1 MSVGK
6 KERGREGKSL
16 MSRARAPGGD
26 CPDHQPSI
34 YFRRVSASSR
44 LLQPQ
49 HTSPSVLS
57 VLNISSVPTGYTN
70 PCASA
75 RLTRAK
81 QLQTI
86 YGWTSEHRPKF
97 TSTPRS
103 LEASKA
109 TYNSSSQTRVALLVP
124 VDWQ

>member
-1 MSVGK
+1 MSVRQGILGLNASPEMSVGK

-16 MSRARAPGGD
+16 MSRARAPGGVA
-26 CPDHQPSI
+26 QIINLQSI
-34 YFRRVSASSR
+34 FVASR
-44 LLQPQ
+44 LRLDFSSTR
-49 HTSPSVLS
+49 HPSVLS
-57 VLNISSVPTGYTN
+57 VLNIYSVPTGYTN

-103 LEASKA
+103 LEGG
-109 TYNSSSQTRVALLVP
+109 L
-124 VDWQ
+124 